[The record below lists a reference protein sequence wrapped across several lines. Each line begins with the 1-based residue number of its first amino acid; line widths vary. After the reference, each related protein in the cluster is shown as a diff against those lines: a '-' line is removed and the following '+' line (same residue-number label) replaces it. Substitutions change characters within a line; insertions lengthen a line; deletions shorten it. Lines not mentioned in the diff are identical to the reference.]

1 MNLEYKPQ
9 EDAGTLL
16 NKTLDITGFHTK
28 RLYGWIVSDVMNREH
43 HRELNWI

>member
-16 NKTLDITGFHTK
+16 KKMTLQGFTQK
-28 RLYGWIVSDVMNREH
+28 GFMVGL
-43 HRELNWI
+43 